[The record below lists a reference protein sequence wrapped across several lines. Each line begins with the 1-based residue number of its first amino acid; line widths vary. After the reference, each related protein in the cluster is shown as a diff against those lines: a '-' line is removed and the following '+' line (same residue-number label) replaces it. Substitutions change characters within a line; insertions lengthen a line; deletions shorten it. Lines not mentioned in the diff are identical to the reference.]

1 MLGKGKVDV
10 VEEVSVLRL
19 LGARANGMEVPTRGT
34 SGTQLVI
41 MDRVA
46 KKEVVVQ
53 TNLKLATK
61 GKAMAKAKPDTGQ
74 ARLAKTPWRGRVQ
87 GKSIASL
94 PCMDPRANGNS
105 QR

>member
-1 MLGKGKVDV
+1 MLEVDV
-10 VEEVSVLRL
+10 VVEVEKVNALRL
-19 LGARANGMEVPTRGT
+19 LGARVNGMVVPTRVT

-46 KKEVVVQ
+46 KNEVVVQ

-61 GKAMAKAKPDTGQ
+61 GRAMAKAKPDTGQ
-74 ARLAKTPWRGRVQ
+74 ARLAKNPWRERVQ
-87 GKSIASL
+87 GKSKASL
-94 PCMDPRANGNS
+94 PCMDPPANGNS